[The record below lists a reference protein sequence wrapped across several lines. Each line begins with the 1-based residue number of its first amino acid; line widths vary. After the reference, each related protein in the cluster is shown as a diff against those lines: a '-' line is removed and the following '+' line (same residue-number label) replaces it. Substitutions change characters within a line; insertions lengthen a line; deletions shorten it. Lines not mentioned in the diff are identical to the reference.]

1 MNQSSQ
7 QKQIDFSKLVQI
19 LLKRKWLVL
28 ICIIGAIL
36 PIIYYNKVS
45 LPVFEAGTKIVC
57 EETRGSLSNLDSSP
71 ARLGNTFVENQIQ
84 EIQSWSLANEVVK
97 VLPDS
102 ILNSILLPEERP
114 IDFNKFEFFASII
127 QKNTTPNAIPNSDV
141 IKISVQ
147 AHDANA
153 ACSIANTIANV
164 LEKRNL
170 DSRLG
175 DIHNVRKTIE
185 EQLEYFKKRVEESEK
200 FLKEF
205 KEKNKI
211 TYLDQESQE
220 IFSRITQAEI
230 EHNRVKTGM
239 EAAKKRL
246 TFIQNKLAQERK
258 DLVPSITETTN
269 PRAQRLKETL
279 IDLEV
284 QYTTLKVQNY
294 SDNHPQMTKLKSQ
307 IEETKSNLREE
318 SIKIAKGEY
327 ITDPLSQIQRN
338 LEEISS
344 LEVEIYTYEAQEKAL
359 YRVIDDY
366 NRNLKSVPEKELELG
381 RLQRDKTVADNIYT
395 MLLQQR
401 EEAKITEA
409 EKFGNIRI
417 IDPARIPKKPIKPR
431 KMLNIIIG
439 FILGC
444 SIGIGLS
451 FFIESI
457 DKSIKSIEEVEEY
470 LNLPVL
476 STIPKISSGSNGKAK
491 DLSNNKLN
499 GGISQLS
506 SKLIVGRNPKSSL
519 SEAFRALRTNLAFV
533 KNNSSATMKTIMI
546 TSSRPSEGKSLIAAN
561 LAISTAQL
569 GLKTLLIDL
578 DLRKPVQHEL
588 FGKEREPGIMDII
601 LRLTKCDDFKHVNI
615 ANNNDSINVQIINDT
630 NTPFNETKHQIE
642 MGDLHLLTCGKIPPN
657 PSEILSS
664 NLFRVMLDSLKE
676 TYDVIIVD
684 APPVLA
690 VIDATIIAKFTDG
703 IIIVIR
709 PGKNNK
715 KEVLRTKELLQR
727 ANGKVIGSVLNSV
740 DMDNPYGSYYSS
752 KYYEE

>member
-1 MNQSSQ
+1 MIQASQ

-19 LLKRKWLVL
+19 VLKRKWFVL

-45 LPVFEAGTKIVC
+45 LPVYEASSKIVC
-57 EETRGSLSNLDSSP
+57 EETRGSISNLDSSP
-71 ARLGNTFVENQIQ
+71 TRLRNTFVENQIQ

-102 ILNSILLPEERP
+102 ILNSILLPEELPRN
-114 IDFNKFEFFASII
+114 FNKFEFFTSII
-127 QKNTTPNAIPNSDV
+127 QENTTPNGIPNSDV

-147 AHDANA
+147 AHNANA
-153 ACSIANTIANV
+153 ACSIANTIAEV

-175 DIHNVRKTIE
+175 DIHNVRNTIE
-185 EQLEYFKKRVEESEK
+185 DQLEYFKKRVEESEK
-200 FLKEF
+200 SLKKF

-211 TYLDQESQE
+211 TNLDQESQE

-230 EHNRVKTGM
+230 EHNRVKAEM
-239 EAAKKRL
+239 AAAKKRL
-246 TFIQNKLAQERK
+246 IFIRNKLVQERK
-258 DLVPSITETTN
+258 DLVPSITETTT
-269 PRAQRLKETL
+269 PRAQRLKGTL

-318 SIKIAKGEY
+318 CIKIAKGED
-327 ITDPLSQIQRN
+327 ISDPLSTIQRN

-417 IDPARIPKKPIKPR
+417 IDPARVPKNPIKPR
-431 KMLNIIIG
+431 RMLNLIIG
-439 FILGC
+439 FIIGC

-451 FFIESI
+451 FLIESL
-457 DKSIKSIEEVEEY
+457 DKSIKTVEEVENY
-470 LNLPVL
+470 IDIPVL
-476 STIPKISSGSNGKAK
+476 STIPKISSRYNGKLK
-491 DLSNNKLN
+491 NLSNENSNNEISKLA
-499 GGISQLS
+499 
-506 SKLIVGRNPKSSL
+506 SKLIVGRNPKSPA
-519 SEAFRALRTNLAFV
+519 SEAFRTLRTSLQFAKDGSSV
-533 KNNSSATMKTIMI
+533 KTVMV
-546 TSSRPSEGKSLIAAN
+546 TSSRSNEGKSLITAN

-569 GLKTLLIDL
+569 GLNTLLVDL
-578 DLRKPVQHEL
+578 DLRKPVQHQL
-588 FGKEREPGIMDII
+588 FEKEQEPGIMDII
-601 LRLTKCDDFKHVNI
+601 LRPNK
-615 ANNNDSINVQIINDT
+615 NNDLKRTDILNNEEAINAHYVQEVT
-630 NTPFNETKHQIE
+630 SQFNKVKYEIE
-642 MGDLHLLTCGKIPPN
+642 MGNLNLLTCGKIPPN

-664 NLFRVMLDSLKE
+664 RAIKKMFDSFKE
-676 TYDVIIVD
+676 SYDVIIFD

-690 VIDATIIAKFTDG
+690 VTDATILAHLTDG
-703 IIIVIR
+703 VIIVIR
-709 PGKNNK
+709 AGKNSQ
-715 KEVLRTKELLQR
+715 KEILRTKELIQR
-727 ANGKVIGSVLNSV
+727 AKGNLIGSVLNDV
-740 DMDNPYGSYYSS
+740 ETGSYYGYYNDS
-752 KYYEE
+752 KYYDHK